1 MAKFKVSWNRT
12 VALTATVT
20 LTKGVVVDTLSLD
33 AAEARRWKDYIAEF
47 LEEQED
53 QHSVPIRFIASDP
66 VIVDEEDDFG
76 LADVVEI

>member
-12 VALTATVT
+12 VALTSTVT
-20 LTKGVVVDTLSLD
+20 LTKGVVVDALSLD

>member
-12 VALTATVT
+12 VALTSTVT
-20 LTKGVVVDTLSLD
+20 LTKGVVVDALSLD

-47 LEEQED
+47 LEEQEE
-53 QHSVPIRFIASDP
+53 QRSMPINFAASEP

-76 LADVVEI
+76 FADVVEI